1 MEAFVLDLSPET
13 EMVSRIT
20 GIFKRN
26 DHDMDCEQVHS
37 LSSDYIDGELSRSAA
52 DRMKLHLDWCPP
64 CNAFVSTLRAT
75 VDMLRAT
82 PKRKAPDSFRQRLRE
97 ALRKAPRQ

>member
-1 MEAFVLDLSPET
+1 
-13 EMVSRIT
+13 MVSRIT
-20 GIFKRN
+20 GIFKRK
-26 DHDMDCEQVHS
+26 DPKLHCEQVRS
-37 LSSDYIDGELSRSAA
+37 LSSAYIDDELGRNTA

-75 VDMLRAT
+75 VEMLRAT

-97 ALRKAPRQ
+97 SLRKAPRQ

>member
-1 MEAFVLDLSPET
+1 
-13 EMVSRIT
+13 MVSRIT
-20 GIFKRN
+20 GIFKRK
-26 DHDMDCEQVHS
+26 DHNMDCEQVRS
-37 LSSDYIDGELSRSAA
+37 MSSAYIGGELARNMAEG
-52 DRMKLHLDWCPP
+52 MKLHLDWCPP